1 MADIDI
7 TRPHV
12 LGLEEAR
19 AAAERMESHLG
30 RKFGLTGSWK
40 GNTLHFARPGVTGS
54 LAITEKELH
63 LQVALGFMLKAMRG
77 SIEDAV
83 RHELDTLFGG
93 HRLP

>member
-7 TRPHV
+7 TRPHA

-30 RKFGLTGSWK
+30 RKFGLAGSWK

-63 LQVALGFMLKAMRG
+63 LRIALGFMLKAMRG
-77 SIEDAV
+77 PIEEAV

-93 HRLP
+93 RRPD